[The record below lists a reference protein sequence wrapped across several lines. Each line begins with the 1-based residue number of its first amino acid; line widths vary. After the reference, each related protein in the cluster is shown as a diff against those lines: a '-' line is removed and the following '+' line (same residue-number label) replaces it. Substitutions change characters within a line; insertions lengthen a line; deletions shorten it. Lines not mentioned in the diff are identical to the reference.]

1 MKNNRSLFPPLFG
14 EIPTG
19 GGGGG
24 SGNKIQLAEL
34 PEASL
39 QYKDKIVQYIGATTD
54 TLTNGYFY
62 KCVEHTTTE
71 GETITVTYS
80 WDNVDIMN
88 SSVNVF
94 SILNSSDDVLIGKD
108 FSGNNLYYRKKS
120 LTNPSDGENI
130 EAGTDITSIVATF
143 GVYKRYSTR
152 DPNEYQSFPIPYVG
166 NFPVPS
172 SGMKSVGV
180 YLTYDVLADNKQN
193 LVFTTNM
200 STPSGYTVT
209 ADIGLIITKKEG
221 D

>member
-39 QYKDKIVQYIGATTD
+39 EYKDRIIQYIGATTE

-80 WDNVDIMN
+80 WDNVDVQPSTYYNNKLQTVHYTIPNVQSVISNNTVIVDSNFATNYDSKRVVRIEGYILTAN
-88 SSVNVF
+88 SEGTTHLQVPISQAVDSTRLSVLMVIN
-94 SILNSSDDVLIGKD
+94 D
-108 FSGNNLYYRKKS
+108 
-120 LTNPSDGENI
+120 DGEL
-130 EAGTDITSIVATF
+130 
-143 GVYKRYSTR
+143 R
-152 DPNEYQSFPIPYVG
+152 
-166 NFPVPS
+166 
-172 SGMKSVGV
+172 
-180 YLTYDVLADNKQN
+180 
-193 LVFTTNM
+193 LVFTN
-200 STPSGYTVT
+200 S
-209 ADIGLIITKKEG
+209 EG
-221 D
+221 SYIPRYVDLLVYFYESEV